1 MQNIMTQ
8 LLQER
13 RFQLPADAPRKLV
26 EDIESYSAFV
36 EMQARMT
43 GPAFWYQKLA

>member
-1 MQNIMTQ
+1 MHNIMAQ

-13 RFQLPADAPRKLV
+13 RVQIPEDAPMKLV

-43 GPAFWYQKLA
+43 GAAFWYQKLA